1 MTAIEN
7 AHHRIHVNAVCPGPA
22 HTPMMEAE
30 LVRAPH
36 LTEVIRRFTPM
47 GRMAVPEGIA
57 QMIVYLASP
66 AATYINGTGLLID
79 GGITLGTHTG

>member
-1 MTAIEN
+1 MRSA
-7 AHHRIHVNAVCPGPA
+7 PA
-22 HTPMMEAE
+22 PVHTPMMEAE

-36 LTEVIRRFTPM
+36 LTEAIRQFTPL
-47 GRMAVPEGIA
+47 GRMAVPEEIA

-66 AATYINGTGLLID
+66 AASYINGTGLLLD